1 MGTWLAAAV
10 TVSLAASQ
18 AWNVEPDI
26 ARSATA
32 GTSPATSNFRLRPTP
47 QFKSPSL
54 VQDGMIAQEEL
65 APNAH
70 VGVGLAS
77 MLGRNIHSVLI
88 ERELVPTRN
97 PGVSFV
103 FKFPQ

>member
-10 TVSLAASQ
+10 IVSLAASQ
-18 AWNVEPDI
+18 AGN
-26 ARSATA
+26 AGSNSAQPVTA
-32 GTSPATSNFRLRPTP
+32 GRASVTSNFRLRPTP
-47 QFKSPSL
+47 QFNSPSL

-70 VGVGLAS
+70 VGIGLAS

-97 PGVSFV
+97 PGVTFV